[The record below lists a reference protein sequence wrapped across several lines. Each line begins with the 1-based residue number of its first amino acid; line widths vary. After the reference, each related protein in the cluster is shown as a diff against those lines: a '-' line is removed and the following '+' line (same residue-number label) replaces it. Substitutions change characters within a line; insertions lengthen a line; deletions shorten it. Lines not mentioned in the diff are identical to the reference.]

1 MNARERLERNHRRGA
16 GVGADRGPR
25 SKIAFTDA
33 PRNRS
38 PACPG
43 QNLASSR
50 TRLFALLLLLRGLSA
65 RKSGDE
71 CGAPLPNCSRERPVA
86 RTPPRASDAILAPG
100 FAEDHVGRRRDR
112 GRSARRGARAGA
124 PRDPRENPTRF
135 ILSVTSRARRVFSS
149 SRASLTDPP
158 PPRLA
163 SPRRLALPPSA
174 LAHALSAPPSPSRIR
189 ASSRSTSST
198 RASPRT
204 RRTTRITPSAASS
217 STSRVPRSS
226 R

>member
-16 GVGADRGPR
+16 SVGADRGPR

-135 ILSVTSRARRVFSS
+135 LSVTSRARRVFSS

>member
-1 MNARERLERNHRRGA
+1 MNAGDGWRRIIIGAERASGLTEDPGQKSRSPVRHEIVHRR
-16 GVGADRGPR
+16 
-25 SKIAFTDA
+25 A
-33 PRNRS
+33 PVKT
-38 PACPG
+38 
-43 QNLASSR
+43 SR
-50 TRLFALLLLLRGLSA
+50 RQERDCLRCCCFSGLSG

-71 CGAPLPNCSRERPVA
+71 CGSLPNCSRERPVA

-135 ILSVTSRARRVFSS
+135 ILSVTSRARRVLSS
-149 SRASLTDPP
+149 SRASLTAPP